1 MSRFSEEIAL
11 TEIELSGKKYPICM
25 DLNILADLQE
35 KYGSIAEFEHRLR
48 GLVRAKDG
56 KGWVEGKEPSAKVI
70 AYVLP
75 LMINEALEI
84 QADEDQDYPVKR
96 VSKIRIINEVDKS
109 PRELARIITEELAY
123 AMAVKKKTVTNISS
137 RKRKKTT

>member
-1 MSRFSEEIAL
+1 M
-11 TEIELSGKKYPICM
+11 TEIELSGKRYPICM
-25 DLNILADLQE
+25 DLNVLADLQE

-48 GLVRAKDG
+48 GLVKSNDG

-84 QADEDQDYPVKR
+84 QADADHNYPVNR

-109 PRELARIITEELAY
+109 PRELTRIITEELAY
-123 AMAVKKKTVTNISS
+123 AMAVKKKTVTNTGS
-137 RKRKKTT
+137 RKKTKRK

>member
-1 MSRFSEEIAL
+1 M

-25 DLNILADLQE
+25 DLNVLAELQE

-84 QADEDQDYPVKR
+84 QADADQDYPVKR
-96 VSKIRIINEVDKS
+96 VSKIKIINEVDKS
-109 PRELARIITEELAY
+109 PRELAGIITEELAY
-123 AMAVKKKTVTNISS
+123 AMAVKKKKVTNTSS